1 MRTITQAL
9 IGGCIAF
16 SAALSLAPTASA
28 DASADQFGAA
38 LAAQGIPAISGLTGL
53 AKTAHEVCD
62 DLNGGMS
69 VQDAEGA
76 FVEFAN
82 SVTPGADP
90 DRLQRTAVRFV
101 RAATRTY
108 CPGFAGQVG
117 SNGHY
122 RVILAGANAP
132 APVLPDV
139 PDAQRMIPPKAVAP
153 PAAPK
158 QAPPVVGPPQGS
170 GGGGGGTGGG
180 ANSGGG
186 HNDGPGIVTL
196 AP

>member
-1 MRTITQAL
+1 MRTITKAL
-9 IGGCIAF
+9 IGGCIAL
-16 SAALSLAPTASA
+16 SAALSLVPTARA
-28 DASADQFGAA
+28 DAGTDQFGAA
-38 LAAQGIPAISGLTGL
+38 LAAQGIPAISGLNDL

-69 VQDAEGA
+69 VQDVEGA

-101 RAATRTY
+101 RAATMTY
-108 CPGFAGQVG
+108 CPGFAGQVK
-117 SNGHY
+117 STGHY
-122 RVILAGANAP
+122 RVILAGANTP
-132 APVLPDV
+132 APSLPGV
-139 PDAQRMIPPKAVAP
+139 PDAQQMIPPRAVAP

-180 ANSGGG
+180 ANGGG
-186 HNDGPGIVTL
+186 HNDGPGIVSL

>member
-1 MRTITQAL
+1 MRTITQAV

-16 SAALSLAPTASA
+16 SAALSLVPTARA
-28 DASADQFGAA
+28 DAGADQFAAA
-38 LAAQGIPAISGLTGL
+38 LAAQGIPAISGLNDL

-62 DLNGGMS
+62 DLNAGMS

-101 RAATRTY
+101 RAATMTY

-122 RVILAGANAP
+122 RVILAGVNAP
-132 APVLPDV
+132 APVPPNV
-139 PDAQRMIPPKAVAP
+139 PDAQQMIPPKAVAP

-158 QAPPVVGPPQGS
+158 HAPPVVGPPQGS

-180 ANSGGG
+180 ANGGG

>member
-1 MRTITQAL
+1 MRTITTAL
-9 IGGCIAF
+9 IGGCIALG
-16 SAALSLAPTASA
+16 AALSLAPTASA
-28 DASADQFGAA
+28 DASTDQFGAA
-38 LAAQGIPAISGLTGL
+38 LAAQGIPAISGLNDL

-69 VQDAEGA
+69 VQDVEGA

-101 RAATRTY
+101 RAAAMTY
-108 CPGFAGQVG
+108 CPGFAGQVK

-132 APVLPDV
+132 APSLPAV
-139 PDAQRMIPPKAVAP
+139 ADAQQMVPPKAVAP
-153 PAAPK
+153 PPAPK

-180 ANSGGG
+180 ANRGG
-186 HNDGPGIVTL
+186 HNDGPGIVSL

>member
-1 MRTITQAL
+1 MRTITEAL

-16 SAALSLAPTASA
+16 SAAVSVAPTASA
-28 DASADQFGAA
+28 DASVDQFAAA
-38 LAAQGIPAISGLTGL
+38 LAAQGIPAVSGINDL

-69 VQDAEGA
+69 IQDVEGA

-101 RAATRTY
+101 RAATMTY

-117 SNGHY
+117 SHGHY
-122 RVILAGANAP
+122 RVILAGANVPAP
-132 APVLPDV
+132 ALPDV
-139 PDAQRMIPPKAVAP
+139 PDAQHMSPPKAVAP

-158 QAPPVVGPPQGS
+158 QAPPVVGPPHGP

-180 ANSGGG
+180 ANGGG
-186 HNDGPGIVTL
+186 HNDGPGIVSL